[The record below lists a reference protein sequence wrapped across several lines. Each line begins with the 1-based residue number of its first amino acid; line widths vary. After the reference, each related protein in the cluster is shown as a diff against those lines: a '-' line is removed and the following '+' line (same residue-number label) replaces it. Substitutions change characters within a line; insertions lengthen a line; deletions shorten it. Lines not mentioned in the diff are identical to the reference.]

1 MESFCTRSGISQEFS
16 TPITPQQN
24 GVVERKN
31 RVIQE
36 MARAMLHN
44 KDVARNLWGEAVNT
58 ACHTVNRVY
67 FRPGTKK
74 TPYELWKGKKPNVKY
89 FRIFGNTCFILK
101 DRENVGKF
109 DSRSDEG
116 IFLGYSS
123 TSKAYRVYNKRI
135 MKVIETVNVVTDES
149 SDSSSE
155 KFSEEIPKEIL
166 PPELREVQEIV
177 EQVL

>member
-16 TPITPQQN
+16 ASITSKQN

-36 MARAMLHN
+36 MARAMLRN
-44 KDVARNLWGEAVNT
+44 KDMARNLWGEAVNT

-74 TPYELWKGKKPNVKY
+74 TPYELWKGRKPNVKY
-89 FRIFGNTCFILK
+89 FRIFGSTCFILK

-116 IFLGYSS
+116 IFLRYSS
-123 TSKAYRVYNKRI
+123 TSEAYWVYNKRT
-135 MKVIETVNVVTDES
+135 MKVMETVNVVINES
-149 SDSSSE
+149 SESGSD
-155 KFSEEIPKEIL
+155 KFGEEIPKEIL
-166 PPELREVQEIV
+166 PPELKEVQ
-177 EQVL
+177 